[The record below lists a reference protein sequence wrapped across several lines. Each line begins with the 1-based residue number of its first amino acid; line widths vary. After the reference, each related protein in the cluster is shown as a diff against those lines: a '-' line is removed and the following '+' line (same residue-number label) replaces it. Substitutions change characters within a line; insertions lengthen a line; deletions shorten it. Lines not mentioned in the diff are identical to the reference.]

1 VVIDADFF
9 SSRRNVK
16 AMEAG
21 QFAKYSQNEKAKAVL
36 LATKD
41 AKLQHHVR
49 GQPPIVF
56 YDSMKIREQLKK

>member
-1 VVIDADFF
+1 
-9 SSRRNVK
+9 
-16 AMEAG
+16 MEAG
-21 QFAKYSQNEKAKAVL
+21 QRAKYSQNEVAKAVL

-56 YDSMKIREQLKK
+56 YDSMKIRDQIKN